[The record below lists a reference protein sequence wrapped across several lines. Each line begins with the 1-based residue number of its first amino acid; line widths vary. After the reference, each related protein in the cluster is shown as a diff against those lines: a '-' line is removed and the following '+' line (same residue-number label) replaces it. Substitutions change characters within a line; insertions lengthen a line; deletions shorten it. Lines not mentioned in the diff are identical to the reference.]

1 MSFQDGQNFSRAT
14 TPGRSL
20 VENLKPI
27 SRKLDNKD
35 MHPKNDLTKH
45 FKDFMSSNSTN
56 LKRVR
61 SFSQPKET
69 GESRIKFSSNIKDIN
84 STCEKY
90 DGPLYRN
97 KTQTKNDNFS
107 EVKANFNLNE
117 SVTRDRNN
125 NSTNNEGSREK
136 IIYKKSKTSPLFSSV
151 HSNCKFESTTYS
163 KSDEKKAY
171 FIDSKF
177 SSSIENCMTHDIT
190 RKNQSRSTSR
200 FSRES
205 WHRIH
210 NKFTHNKLMYPVQR
224 ETFL

>member
-84 STCEKY
+84 STCVFLILLAFAL
-90 DGPLYRN
+90 G
-97 KTQTKNDNFS
+97 
-107 EVKANFNLNE
+107 
-117 SVTRDRNN
+117 
-125 NSTNNEGSREK
+125 GSRNYDTTFVV
-136 IIYKKSKTSPLFSSV
+136 IPFSSLL
-151 HSNCKFESTTYS
+151 F
-163 KSDEKKAY
+163 
-171 FIDSKF
+171 
-177 SSSIENCMTHDIT
+177 
-190 RKNQSRSTSR
+190 R
-200 FSRES
+200 
-205 WHRIH
+205 
-210 NKFTHNKLMYPVQR
+210 
-224 ETFL
+224 